1 MQLKNKIALIT
12 GASSG
17 IGKATALLFA
27 KEGALV
33 ILTARHLDKLKI
45 VENEIKNARKSKI
58 LGSKAS
64 GTTNVVSGTN
74 CVGNDGK
81 AESFVMDIT
90 DRQQIKGTIKKIIEK
105 YKKIDILV
113 NNAGIAVWGSIE
125 DCTYKD
131 FDEQI
136 LFNLTGSFNT
146 IKEIIP
152 YMIRQKSGSI
162 VNIITSTVK
171 NTKSG
176 RVAYAASKYGQAG
189 LSNAVHEDLKGRG
202 ISVVAVYPNK
212 TDTPVHDPYM
222 TKDDP
227 ERKAMLKPE
236 QVAKVILEA
245 ALLPASRDI
254 KELAVNP

>member
-27 KEGALV
+27 KEGAFV

-45 VENEIKNARKSKI
+45 VEEEIKN
-58 LGSKAS
+58 
-64 GTTNVVSGTN
+64 NN
-74 CVGNDGK
+74 GK
-81 AESFVMDIT
+81 ADSFSMDIT
-90 DRQQIKGTIKKIIEK
+90 NRRQINKTIKKIIKK

-113 NNAGIAVWGSIE
+113 NSAGIAKWGSIE

-131 FDEQI
+131 FEDQVK
-136 LFNLTGSFNT
+136 FNLTGSFNT

-152 YMIRQKSGSI
+152 YMIKQKSGSI

-171 NTKSG
+171 NTKAG
-176 RVAYAASKYGQAG
+176 RAAYAASKYGQAG
-189 LSNAVHEDLKGRG
+189 LSNAVHEDLKNKG
-202 ISVVAVYPNK
+202 ISVVAVYPSK
-212 TDTPVHDPYM
+212 TNTPIHDPYM
-222 TKDDP
+222 GKNDP
-227 ERKAMLKPE
+227 ERKTMLKPE

-245 ALLPASRDI
+245 ALIPASNDV
-254 KELAVNP
+254 KELFINP